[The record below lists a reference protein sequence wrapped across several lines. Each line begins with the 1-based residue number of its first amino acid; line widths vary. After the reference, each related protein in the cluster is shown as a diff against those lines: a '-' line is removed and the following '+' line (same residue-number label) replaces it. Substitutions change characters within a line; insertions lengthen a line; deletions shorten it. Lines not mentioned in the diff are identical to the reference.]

1 MKNIKEYISVKFYN
15 YIQFRYNFIYRTY
28 HYIYNS
34 IYILAFFKLENYFLG
49 LSFNNINK
57 NILIYIFRNQ
67 KILLIIKNLLKNI
80 IIFVCLIY

>member
-34 IYILAFFKLENYFLG
+34 IYILAFFKLVNYFLG
-49 LSFNNINK
+49 LSFNNIK
-57 NILIYIFRNQ
+57 
-67 KILLIIKNLLKNI
+67 
-80 IIFVCLIY
+80 